1 MSAPAPAYDY
11 EIDFPGIVRRLRA
24 ALPLILASVVVGA
37 LVAGIASF
45 LVKPT
50 YIATATIV
58 PVVNEQR
65 SGAAALRSQLG
76 GLANLAGIDMSDAS
90 QGRAQHSVPYLQSR
104 ILAET
109 FVLEND
115 LVGRVFDGNHP
126 SSNPPTL
133 WNATERFRKRV
144 LRVNVDR
151 RTNLISVGIEWT
163 DPDVAAGWANG
174 FVDLAN
180 ERLRRRDQERA
191 ERNIAFLNDQLS
203 NTSIIGLRQ
212 VLLNLL
218 ETEMRSAMLA
228 NVDVEYAFNV
238 IDPATVAERPSKP
251 RRLLMI
257 VVGALAGGILSLIM
271 FPFIRPFGRGAAIS
285 KS

>member
-11 EIDFPGIVRRLRA
+11 EIDLPGIVRRLRA
-24 ALPLILASVVVGA
+24 GLPLILASVVVGG
-37 LVAGIASF
+37 LVAGIASY
-45 LVKPT
+45 LIKPT
-50 YIATATIV
+50 YIATATIA
-58 PVVNEQR
+58 PVANEQR

-115 LVGRVFDGNHP
+115 LVKTVFDGNP
-126 SSNPPTL
+126 SSSNPPTP

-228 NVDVEYAFNV
+228 NADAEYAFNV

-257 VVGALAGGILSLIM
+257 VVGALVGGLLALMMI
-271 FPFIRPFGRGAAIS
+271 PFARPFGRGSSA
-285 KS
+285 